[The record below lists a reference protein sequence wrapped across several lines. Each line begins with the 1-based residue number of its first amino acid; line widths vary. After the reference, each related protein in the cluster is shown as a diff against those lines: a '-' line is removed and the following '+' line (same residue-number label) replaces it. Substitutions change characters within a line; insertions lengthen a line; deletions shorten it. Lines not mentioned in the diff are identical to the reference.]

1 MLVKQNEI
9 KARQRGVGLIEV
21 LVALLVLAIGVLG
34 YAGMQLSAL
43 KGAELAN
50 NRAQATLIAQ
60 DALERLQ
67 LNPNLPAYIAAAW
80 PTTPVAVGSAP
91 SGYANCTGVGAACSA
106 AQMVSWDVNQLSWMA
121 GNLLP
126 EGLIAFQACP
136 NSGLSCVVV
145 SWDGMS
151 PSECVKAGGEINTDT
166 DSFWA
171 VIEGV
176 R

>member
-91 SGYANCTGVGAACSA
+91 SGYANCTGLELRVA
-106 AQMVSWDVNQLSWMA
+106 
-121 GNLLP
+121 LLKWFP
-126 EGLIAFQACP
+126 GMLINYLGWLETFCQR
-136 NSGLSCVVV
+136 G
-145 SWDGMS
+145 
-151 PSECVKAGGEINTDT
+151 
-166 DSFWA
+166 
-171 VIEGV
+171 
-176 R
+176 

>member
-1 MLVKQNEI
+1 MFLNKMVVKV
-9 KARQRGVGLIEV
+9 AQRGVGLVEV

-67 LNPNLPAYIAAAW
+67 VNPDLPAYIAAAW
-80 PTTPVAVGSAP
+80 PTTPAAVGSAP
-91 SGYANCTGVGAACSA
+91 NAYAACTGVGASCTS

-126 EGLIAFQACP
+126 EGLVSIQACP
-136 NSGLSCVVV
+136 SSGLNCVVV
-145 SWDGMS
+145 SWEGMK
-151 PSECVKAGGEINTDT
+151 PSECVKAGGEVNTDT
-166 DSFWA
+166 DSFCA
-171 VIEGV
+171 VIEV
-176 R
+176 IR